1 MASPVPLSTASMPAA
16 EARLALAEQLLACDA
31 ARPCAE
37 VMVDWLAHHAQA
49 GAVACLAR
57 EEPGG
62 RLACLAA
69 RGLSE
74 AQRTAMEWTP
84 DTLDHPLAGV
94 LAHAAPRYFPAPRA
108 PLPAVGTGGCF
119 AVPLGR
125 PGTPAVGLLL
135 LAGSGPTLPPEVA
148 WLAAHAGPAFAR
160 LVSVPSATGPRDD
173 VAGSGLLRR
182 IIDAVA
188 DPVLLTDLEG
198 RPRIANSRAEA
209 LLVAAPDASE
219 GRRRAVELNRRV
231 FSTALASAASG
242 EAAWRAAGFRRRELP
257 LVDPSEGMDLLFELI
272 STPVQEPDGRAA
284 VVSVLR
290 NVTDLG
296 RATQALGESYRRL
309 RATEREARSERH
321 RLDRV
326 LDSVADP
333 IILSDPSGGM
343 VMMNAPAE
351 KLFALPLDGGK
362 AVHRRVRS
370 NAASCSSFLANLVGT
385 ESAVS
390 LRWRGQ
396 LSLVDPATGTTIPV
410 EAVASKVVGDNGEL
424 TGIVTLFRD
433 RSETLEKVRLL
444 EQVKEVSSQLEAR
457 VQVATAELAEQNEKL
472 RRQAIQLEQASAAK
486 SQFLA
491 NMSHEFR
498 TPLNAILGYT
508 NMLLQGVSGELSPAQ
523 KRNLTRIDS
532 NGRHLLEVI
541 NEILDITR
549 IEAGRMPL
557 HLSDFG
563 IPELLQEVLAELDP
577 IIARSKLAVST
588 HLGPRVPAVHSDRQ
602 KVKQVVL
609 NLLSNALK
617 FTHEGSVK
625 VSADYV
631 PATSTLTISVSDTG
645 IGIDPAY
652 QEKIFEDFQQVDS
665 SPTRA
670 YGGTGL
676 GLSIC
681 RRLATMLGGRVTL
694 QSAPGQGSTFT
705 LHFPRRARRA

>member
-1 MASPVPLSTASMPAA
+1 VPEA

-31 ARPCAE
+31 PGACAE
-37 VMVDWLAHHAQA
+37 AVVAWLAPHLQGGMA
-49 GAVACLAR
+49 ACLVR
-57 EEPGG
+57 EENGE
-62 RLACLAA
+62 RLVCAAA
-69 RGLSE
+69 RGLSARQKAALE
-74 AQRTAMEWTP
+74 FHPGQG
-84 DTLDHPLAGV
+84 DHPLAEV
-94 LAHAAPRYFPAPRA
+94 LAQAAPHYFPAPRA
-108 PLPAVGTGGCF
+108 PLPALGAGGF
-119 AVPLGR
+119 FGVPLGR
-125 PGTPAVGLLL
+125 PGAPAVGLLL
-135 LAGSGPTLPPEVA
+135 APVGGPTLPPEVA
-148 WLAAHAGPAFAR
+148 WVATHAGPLLAR
-160 LVSVPSATGPRDD
+160 LVPAAPMEPGGLEGG
-173 VAGSGLLRR
+173 ALLRR
-182 IIDAVA
+182 IIDTVV

-198 RPRIANSRAEA
+198 RPYIVNARAET
-209 LLVAAPDASE
+209 LLVAGPDASE
-219 GRRRAVELNRRV
+219 GRRRAVELNQRV
-231 FSTALASAASG
+231 FSTALAGTSG
-242 EAAWRAAGFRRRELP
+242 VRRREVP
-257 LVDPSEGMDLLFELI
+257 LVDPAEGMDLLFELI
-272 STPVQEPDGRAA
+272 STPIREPGGREAL
-284 VVSVLR
+284 VSVLR

-333 IILSDPSGGM
+333 IILSDPSGGT
-343 VMMNAPAE
+343 VMMNDPAE
-351 KLFALPLDGGK
+351 KLFAPPPDGGQ
-362 AVHRRVRS
+362 AAQRRVRS
-370 NAASCSSFLANLVGT
+370 NDAAFASFLANLLDGGGG
-385 ESAVS
+385 

-396 LSLVDPATGTTIPV
+396 LTLVDPSTGATIPM
-410 EAVASKVVGDNGEL
+410 EAVANKVLGDSGEL
-424 TGIVTLFRD
+424 TGIVTLFHD
-433 RSETLEKVRLL
+433 RTEAMEKARLL
-444 EQVKEVSSQLEAR
+444 ERVKEVSSQLEAR

-563 IPELLQEVLAELDP
+563 IAELLQEVVAELDP

-588 HLGPRVPAVHSDRQ
+588 HLGSRLPAVHSDRQ
-602 KVKQVVL
+602 KVKQIVL

-625 VSADYV
+625 VSAEYV
-631 PATSTLTISVSDTG
+631 TATSMLTISVTDTG
-645 IGIDPAY
+645 IGIDPAH
-652 QEKIFEDFQQVDS
+652 QEKVFEDFQQVDS

-681 RRLATMLGGRVTL
+681 RRLADMLGGRVTL
-694 QSAPGQGSTFT
+694 QSALGQGSTFT

>member
-1 MASPVPLSTASMPAA
+1 MASPVPVAPDPVTSAD
-16 EARLALAEQLLACDA
+16 ARLALAEQLLACDT
-31 ARPCAE
+31 ARACAE
-37 VMVDWLAHHAQA
+37 AVVAWLPRHAQA
-49 GAVACLAR
+49 VASACLAR

-62 RLACLAA
+62 RMGCLAA
-69 RGLSE
+69 KGLSD
-74 AQRTAMEWTP
+74 AQHTALKAWS
-84 DTLDHPLAGV
+84 DDDVSHPLADV
-94 LAHAAPRYFPAPRA
+94 LAQAAPRFFPSARA
-108 PLPAVGTGGCF
+108 PLPSPGPGGLL

-125 PGTPAVGLLL
+125 PGSPPVGLLL
-135 LAGSGPTLPPEVA
+135 VWASGPTPPPEVA
-148 WLAAHAGPAFAR
+148 W
-160 LVSVPSATGPRDD
+160 
-173 VAGSGLLRR
+173 VAGSVGPFLARQATSGPLGASGSALFRR
-182 IIDAVA
+182 IIDAVT

-198 RPRIANSRAEA
+198 RPRLANARAEA
-209 LLVAAPDASE
+209 LLVAHPDASH
-219 GRRRAVELNRRV
+219 GRRRAVHLNQRV
-231 FSTALASAASG
+231 FSTAVASTASG
-242 EAAWRAAGFRRRELP
+242 GVPGLSWREIP
-257 LVDPSEGMDLLFELI
+257 LVDPVEGLDLLFELV
-272 STPVQEPDGRAA
+272 STRVYEPDGREAM
-284 VVSVLR
+284 VSVLR

-333 IILSDPSGGM
+333 IILSDPSGGT
-343 VMMNAPAE
+343 VMMNEPAE
-351 KLFALPLDGGK
+351 KLFTLPLDGGR
-362 AVHRRVRS
+362 AAQRRVRT
-370 NAASCSSFLANLVGT
+370 NHATFASFLANLLDGG
-385 ESAVS
+385 SN

-396 LSLVDPATGTTIPV
+396 LSLMDPASGDTLPV
-410 EAVASKVVGDNGEL
+410 EAVASKVLGDSGEL

-433 RSETLEKVRLL
+433 RGEALAKARLL
-444 EQVKEVSSQLEAR
+444 ERLKEVSTLLEAR

-508 NMLLQGVSGELSPAQ
+508 NMLLQGVSGELTPPQ
-523 KRNLTRIDS
+523 KRNLARIDS

-563 IPELLQEVLAELDP
+563 IPELLHEVMAEMDP
-577 IIARSKLAVST
+577 IIARSKLTVST
-588 HLGPRVPAVHSDRQ
+588 QLGAKLPPVHSDRQ
-602 KVKQVVL
+602 KVKQIVL

-617 FTHEGSVK
+617 FTHEGGVK
-625 VSADYV
+625 VLAEYAPS
-631 PATSTLTISVSDTG
+631 TSMLTICVEDSG

-652 QEKIFEDFQQVDS
+652 QQKIFEDFQQVDS

-681 RRLATMLGGRVTL
+681 RRLADMLGGRVSL
-694 QSAPGQGSTFT
+694 QSTPGQGSTFT
-705 LHFPRRARRA
+705 LHFPRRPRRT

>member
-1 MASPVPLSTASMPAA
+1 MPSPVPLPTPPLTTAES
-16 EARLALAEQLLACDA
+16 RLALAEQLLACDA

-37 VMVDWLAHHAQA
+37 AVVEWLAHHAGA
-49 GAVACLAR
+49 GACACLVR
-57 EEPGG
+57 EEHGEQL
-62 RLACLAA
+62 RCLAS

-74 AQRTAMEWTP
+74 AQCAALALVPEG
-84 DTLDHPLAGV
+84 DGHPLVEV
-94 LAHAAPRYFPAPRA
+94 LALAAPRYFPGPRP
-108 PLPAVGTGGCF
+108 PLPVLGTGGWF

-125 PGTPAVGLLL
+125 PGVPPVGLLL
-135 LAGSGPTLPPEVA
+135 LSTSGAALPKEVA
-148 WLAAHAGPAFAR
+148 WVAARVGPVLAR
-160 LVSVPSATGPRDD
+160 LVPAESRE
-173 VAGSGLLRR
+173 VAGRGLLRR

-188 DPVLLTDLEG
+188 DPVLLTDQAG
-198 RPRIANSRAEA
+198 RPRIANTRAEA
-209 LLVAAPDASE
+209 LLVAGPDASE
-219 GRRRAVELNRRV
+219 GRRRAVELNQHV
-231 FSTALASAASG
+231 FARALASASSADGPARST
-242 EAAWRAAGFRRRELP
+242 GFRRREVP
-257 LVDPSEGMDLLFELI
+257 LVDPAEGMDLLFELL
-272 STPVQEPDGRAA
+272 STQVVEPDGQVA

-333 IILSDPSGGM
+333 IILSDPSGGT
-343 VMMNAPAE
+343 VMMNDPAE
-351 KLFALPLDGGK
+351 KLFALPLDGSQ
-362 AVHRRVRS
+362 AARSRVHS
-370 NAASCSSFLANLVGT
+370 NDATFSSFLANLMDGGG
-385 ESAVS
+385 S

-396 LSLVDPATGTTIPV
+396 LSLVDPATGATLPM
-410 EAVASKVVGDNGEL
+410 EAVASKVLGDNGEL
-424 TGIVTLFRD
+424 TGIVTLFHD
-433 RSETLEKVRLL
+433 RTEALEKARLL
-444 EQVKEVSSQLEAR
+444 ERVKDVSSQLEAR

-508 NMLLQGVSGELSPAQ
+508 NMLLQGVSGELTPSQ

-557 HLSDFG
+557 HLSDFA
-563 IPELLQEVLAELDP
+563 IPELLQEVMAELDP

-588 HLGPRVPAVHSDRQ
+588 ELGARLPAVHSDRQ

-617 FTHEGSVK
+617 FTHEGSVT
-625 VSADYV
+625 VRAEYV
-631 PATSTLTISVSDTG
+631 PATSTLTIAVTDTG
-645 IGIDPAY
+645 IGIDPAH

>member
-1 MASPVPLSTASMPAA
+1 MASPVPRPSSHVPDA
-16 EARLALAEQLLACDA
+16 EARLALAESLLACDA

-37 VMVDWLAHHAQA
+37 AVVEWLVRHTQA
-49 GAVACLAR
+49 GVAACLVR
-57 EEPGG
+57 EETGD
-62 RLACLAA
+62 RLTCLAA

-74 AQRTAMEWTP
+74 AQCDALEWEH
-84 DTLDHPLAGV
+84 DGGGHPLAEV
-94 LAHAAPRYFPAPRA
+94 LAHAAPRYFPAARA
-108 PLPAVGTGGCF
+108 PLPALGNCF

-125 PGTPAVGLLL
+125 PGVAAVGLLL
-135 LAGSGPTLPPEVA
+135 IPASGNALPPEVA
-148 WLAAHAGPAFAR
+148 WVAAHVGTTLAR
-160 LVSVPSATGPRDD
+160 LVPSEGRLE
-173 VAGSGLLRR
+173 AGTGLLRR

-188 DPVLLTDLEG
+188 DPVLLTDLDG
-198 RPRIANSRAEA
+198 QPRIANARAEA
-209 LLVAAPDASE
+209 LLVAGPDASE
-219 GRRRAVELNRRV
+219 GRRRAVEINRRV
-231 FSTALASAASG
+231 FSSALASGARGGAVG
-242 EAAWRAAGFRRRELP
+242 TRRREVP
-257 LVDPSEGMDLLFELI
+257 LVDPAEGMDLLFELI
-272 STPVQEPDGRAA
+272 STPVHAPDGHEA

-333 IILSDPSGGM
+333 IILSDPSGGT
-343 VMMNAPAE
+343 VMLNGPAE

-362 AVHRRVRS
+362 AAQRRVRS
-370 NAASCSSFLANLVGT
+370 NVATFSSFLANLVDGG
-385 ESAVS
+385 AA

-396 LSLVDPATGTTIPV
+396 LSLEDPATGATIPV
-410 EAVASKVVGDNGEL
+410 EAVASKVLGDNGEL
-424 TGIVTLFRD
+424 TGIVTLFHD
-433 RSETLEKVRLL
+433 RTEALEKARLL
-444 EQVKEVSSQLEAR
+444 ERVKEVSSQLEAR

-563 IPELLQEVLAELDP
+563 IPELLQEVIAELDP

-588 HLGPRVPAVHSDRQ
+588 ELGARLPPVHSDRQ
-602 KVKQVVL
+602 KVKQIVL

-617 FTHEGSVK
+617 FTHEGSVT
-625 VSADYV
+625 VLAEYV
-631 PATSTLTISVSDTG
+631 TATSTLAISVQDTG
-645 IGIDPAY
+645 IGIDTAY

>member
-1 MASPVPLSTASMPAA
+1 MASPVPLSTPTAPAV

-37 VMVDWLAHHAQA
+37 AVVEWLAHHVQA
-49 GAVACLAR
+49 GASACLVR
-57 EEPGG
+57 EEHGE
-62 RLACLAA
+62 RLRCLAA

-74 AQRTAMEWTP
+74 SQCAALALTP
-84 DTLDHPLAGV
+84 EGDGHPLVEV
-94 LAHAAPRYFPAPRA
+94 LAHAAPRYFPGPRP
-108 PLPAVGTGGCF
+108 PLPALGSGGWF

-125 PGTPAVGLLL
+125 PGAPPVGLLL
-135 LAGSGPTLPPEVA
+135 LAMNGAVLPREVA
-148 WLAAHAGPAFAR
+148 WAAAHAGPTLAR
-160 LVSVPSATGPRDD
+160 LVPPAPVAQRE
-173 VAGSGLLRR
+173 VAGNGLLRR

-188 DPVLLTDLEG
+188 DPVLLTDQAG
-198 RPRIANSRAEA
+198 RPRIANARAEV
-209 LLVAAPDASE
+209 LLVSGPDASE
-219 GRRRAVELNRRV
+219 GRRRAVELNRQV
-231 FSTALASAASG
+231 FATALASASSAEGAS
-242 EAAWRAAGFRRRELP
+242 RSSGFRRREVP
-257 LVDPSEGMDLLFELI
+257 LVDPVEGMDLLFELL
-272 STPVQEPDGRAA
+272 STQVLETDGQVA

-333 IILSDPSGGM
+333 IILSDPSGGT
-343 VMMNAPAE
+343 VMMNDPAE
-351 KLFALPLDGGK
+351 KLFALPLDGNQAARGR
-362 AVHRRVRS
+362 VHT
-370 NAASCSSFLANLVGT
+370 NDATFSSFLANLVDAGG
-385 ESAVS
+385 S

-396 LSLVDPATGTTIPV
+396 LSLVDPATGATIPV
-410 EAVASKVVGDNGEL
+410 EAVASKVLGDNGEL
-424 TGIVTLFRD
+424 TGIVTLFHD
-433 RSETLEKVRLL
+433 RTEALEKARLL
-444 EQVKEVSSQLEAR
+444 ERVKDVSSHLEAR
-457 VQVATAELAEQNEKL
+457 VQMATAELAEQNEKL

-508 NMLLQGVSGELSPAQ
+508 NMLLQGVSGELTPAQ

-563 IPELLQEVLAELDP
+563 IPELLQEVVAELDP
-577 IIARSKLAVST
+577 IIARSRLAVST
-588 HLGPRVPAVHSDRQ
+588 ELGARLPAVHSDRQ
-602 KVKQVVL
+602 KVKQIVL

-617 FTHEGSVK
+617 FTHEGSVT
-625 VSADYV
+625 VRADYV
-631 PATSTLTISVSDTG
+631 TATSTLTISVTDTG
-645 IGIDPAY
+645 IGIDPVY

-694 QSAPGQGSTFT
+694 QSVPGRGSTFT

>member
-1 MASPVPLSTASMPAA
+1 MASPVPLPTPPISDA
-16 EARLALAEQLLACDA
+16 EARLALAEQLLACDSPGA
-31 ARPCAE
+31 CAE
-37 VMVDWLAHHAQA
+37 ALVAWLAPHAPGGVA
-49 GAVACLAR
+49 ACLVR
-57 EEPGG
+57 EGTGG
-62 RLACLAA
+62 RMVCAAA
-69 RGLSE
+69 RGLSPL
-74 AQRTAMEWTP
+74 QRAALEFTP
-84 DTLDHPLAGV
+84 GQGGHPLAEV
-94 LAHAAPRYFPAPRA
+94 LAQAAPLLFSPPRA
-108 PLPAVGTGGCF
+108 PLPALGTGGLF

-125 PGTPAVGLLL
+125 PGAPAPGLLL
-135 LAGSGPTLPPEVA
+135 VSVGGSTLPPEVV
-148 WLAAHAGPAFAR
+148 WVAAQAGPLLAR
-160 LVSVPSATGPRDD
+160 LVPPMPPEPGELEGGA
-173 VAGSGLLRR
+173 LLRR
-182 IIDAVA
+182 IIDTVA

-198 RPRIANSRAEA
+198 RPYIANTRAEA
-209 LLVAAPDASE
+209 LLVAGPDASE

-231 FSTALASAASG
+231 FSSALAGSSGRSASG
-242 EAAWRAAGFRRRELP
+242 VRRREVP
-257 LVDPSEGMDLLFELI
+257 LVDPAEGMDLLFELI
-272 STPVQEPDGRAA
+272 STPIHEAGGREAL
-284 VVSVLR
+284 VSVLR

-333 IILSDPSGGM
+333 IILSDPSGGT
-343 VMMNAPAE
+343 VMMNDPAE
-351 KLFALPLDGGK
+351 KLFALPPDAGQ
-362 AVHRRVRS
+362 AAQRRVRS
-370 NAASCSSFLANLVGT
+370 NDAAFSSFLANLLDGGGG
-385 ESAVS
+385 

-396 LSLVDPATGTTIPV
+396 LALVDPSTGATIPM
-410 EAVASKVVGDNGEL
+410 EAVANKVLGDSGEL
-424 TGIVTLFRD
+424 TGIVTLFHD
-433 RSETLEKVRLL
+433 RTEAMEKARLL
-444 EQVKEVSSQLEAR
+444 ERVKEVSSQLEAR
-457 VQVATAELAEQNEKL
+457 VQAATAELAEQNEKL

-563 IPELLQEVLAELDP
+563 IAELLQEVVAELDP

-588 HLGPRVPAVHSDRQ
+588 HLGARLPAVHSDRQ
-602 KVKQVVL
+602 KVKQIVL

-625 VSADYV
+625 VSAEYV
-631 PATSTLTISVSDTG
+631 AATSMLTISVEDTG

-681 RRLATMLGGRVTL
+681 RRLADMLGGRVTL
-694 QSAPGQGSTFT
+694 QSTPGQGSTFT

>member
-1 MASPVPLSTASMPAA
+1 MAATAPLPSAAPPDAPARLSLAERLLTCDGAQACA
-16 EARLALAEQLLACDA
+16 EASVE
-31 ARPCAE
+31 
-37 VMVDWLAHHAQA
+37 WLVHQAHLSP
-49 GAVACLAR
+49 VACLSLDS
-57 EEPGG
+57 PDGG
-62 RLACLAA
+62 PLCLASHGLPPA
-69 RGLSE
+69 QQDALVHALAHSAFALSVPMGPAATRGL
-74 AQRTAMEWTP
+74 
-84 DTLDHPLAGV
+84 
-94 LAHAAPRYFPAPRA
+94 APGLQAL
-108 PLPAVGTGGCF
+108 LPTSQGGF
-119 AVPLGR
+119 FTVPLLARAG
-125 PGTPAVGLLL
+125 GHSVGLLVV
-135 LAGSGPTLPPEVA
+135 ASPTELLPPDVP
-148 WLAAHAGPAFAR
+148 WLASCLGPQLARQLHGGGPPAR
-160 LVSVPSATGPRDD
+160 LWEPD
-173 VAGSGLLRR
+173 GLLRR
-182 IIDAVA
+182 IIDSVA
-188 DPVLLTDLEG
+188 DPILLTDLEG
-198 RPRIANSRAEA
+198 QPHLANARAEM
-209 LLVAAPDASE
+209 LLVVAPDSRP
-219 GRRRAVELNRRV
+219 GRRRAVQLNQRV
-231 FSTALASAASG
+231 FAAALV
-242 EAAWRAAGFRRRELP
+242 AGAGADAVRRREVP
-257 LVDPSEGMDLLFELI
+257 LVDPVEGTDLHFELV
-272 STPVQEPDGRAA
+272 STPVRGPDGREAM
-284 VVSVLR
+284 VSVLR

-333 IILSDPSGGM
+333 IILTDPAGAT
-343 VMMNAPAE
+343 VMMNDPAE
-351 KLFALPLDGGK
+351 KLFALPPDAGE
-362 AVHRRVRS
+362 AAQRRVRANDAQFS
-370 NAASCSSFLANLVGT
+370 AFLSGLLGGGT
-385 ESAVS
+385 T
-390 LRWRGQ
+390 LRCRGQ
-396 LSLVDPATGTTIPV
+396 LILVDPAAGATLPM
-410 EAVASKVVGDNGEL
+410 EAVASKVLGDSGEL
-424 TGIVTLFRD
+424 TGVVTLFQD
-433 RSETLEKVRLL
+433 RTEALEKARLL
-444 EQVKEVSSQLEAR
+444 ERLKDVSTQLEAR

-508 NMLLQGVSGELSPAQ
+508 NMLLQGVSGDLSSSQ

-563 IPELLQEVLAELDP
+563 LPELLQEVTAEMDP
-577 IIARSKLAVST
+577 IIARS
-588 HLGPRVPAVHSDRQ
+588 HLTVGTRLGAGLLPVHSDRQ
-602 KVKQVVL
+602 KVKQIVL

-617 FTHEGSVK
+617 FTHEGSVQ
-625 VSADYV
+625 VTAEYTAQVDAFSIAV
-631 PATSTLTISVSDTG
+631 VDTG

-694 QSAPGQGSTFT
+694 QSAPGHGSTFT
-705 LHFPRRARRA
+705 LHFPRRARRT

>member
-1 MASPVPLSTASMPAA
+1 MASPVPLPTPSEPAA
-16 EARLALAEQLLACDA
+16 ESRLALAEQLLACDG

-37 VMVDWLAHHAQA
+37 AVVEWLARTLQA
-49 GAVACLAR
+49 SVSACLVR
-57 EEPGG
+57 EEPGD
-62 RLACLAA
+62 RLRCLAA

-74 AQRTAMEWTP
+74 AQCAA
-84 DTLDHPLAGV
+84 LVLAPEDGGHALLEV
-94 LAHAAPRYFPAPRA
+94 LAHAAPRYFPAPRP
-108 PLPAVGTGGCF
+108 PLPALGTGGWF

-125 PGTPAVGLLL
+125 PGDPAVGLLL
-135 LAGSGPTLPPEVA
+135 LAVSGPALPPELAWVATHVGPTL
-148 WLAAHAGPAFAR
+148 AR
-160 LVSVPSATGPRDD
+160 LVPAARVAPREL
-173 VAGSGLLRR
+173 AGSGLLRR

-188 DPVLLTDLEG
+188 DPVLLTDGAG
-198 RPRIANSRAEA
+198 RLRIANARAEA
-209 LLVAAPDASE
+209 LLVAGPDASE
-219 GRRRAVELNRRV
+219 GRRRAVELNQHV

-242 EAAWRAAGFRRRELP
+242 GTSVVRRREVP
-257 LVDPSEGMDLLFELI
+257 LVDPAEGMDLLFELI
-272 STPVQEPDGRAA
+272 STPVHEPDGDEA

-333 IILSDPSGGM
+333 IILSDPSGGT
-343 VMMNAPAE
+343 VMMNDPAE
-351 KLFALPLDGGK
+351 KLFALPPDGGR
-362 AVHRRVRS
+362 AAQRRVHS
-370 NAASCSSFLANLVGT
+370 NDATISSFLANLVDAGGG
-385 ESAVS
+385 S

-396 LSLVDPATGTTIPV
+396 LSLADPATGAAIPV
-410 EAVASKVVGDNGEL
+410 EAVASKVLGDNGEL
-424 TGIVTLFRD
+424 TGIVTLFHD
-433 RSETLEKVRLL
+433 RTEALEKARLL
-444 EQVKEVSSQLEAR
+444 ERVKEVSSQLEAR
-457 VQVATAELAEQNEKL
+457 VQMATAELAEQNEKL

-563 IPELLQEVLAELDP
+563 IPELLQEVVAELDP

-588 HLGPRVPAVHSDRQ
+588 QLGSRMPAAHSDRQ
-602 KVKQVVL
+602 KVKQIVL

-617 FTHEGSVK
+617 FTHEGSVTVRAEY
-625 VSADYV
+625 VS
-631 PATSTLTISVSDTG
+631 ATSTLTISVTDTG
-645 IGIDPAY
+645 IGIAPAD

>member
-1 MASPVPLSTASMPAA
+1 MASPVPLTPPHVPDA
-16 EARLALAEQLLACDA
+16 EARLALAESLLACDA

-37 VMVDWLAHHAQA
+37 AVVEWLVRHTQA
-49 GAVACLAR
+49 SATACLVR
-57 EEPGG
+57 EEPGD
-62 RLACLAA
+62 RLKCLAS
-69 RGLSE
+69 RGLTE
-74 AQRTAMEWTP
+74 AQDAALGRETDAGSA
-84 DTLDHPLAGV
+84 PLVEV
-94 LAHAAPRYFPAPRA
+94 LAHAAPRYFPAARA
-108 PLPAVGTGGCF
+108 PLPAPGGGGCF

-125 PGTPAVGLLL
+125 PGAPAVGLLL
-135 LAGSGPTLPPEVA
+135 IPGSGPTLPPEVA
-148 WLAAHAGPAFAR
+148 WVAAQVGPTLAR
-160 LVSVPSATGPRDD
+160 LVPLGRRLD
-173 VAGSGLLRR
+173 AGSGLLRR

-188 DPVLLTDLEG
+188 DPVLLTDLDG
-198 RPRIANSRAEA
+198 RPRIANARAEA

-219 GRRRAVELNRRV
+219 GRRRAVELNQRV
-231 FSTALASAASG
+231 FSTALASASSGGASG
-242 EAAWRAAGFRRRELP
+242 TRRREVP
-257 LVDPSEGMDLLFELI
+257 LVDPAEGMDLLFELI
-272 STPVQEPDGRAA
+272 STPVHEPDGSEAM
-284 VVSVLR
+284 VSVLR

-333 IILSDPSGGM
+333 IILSDPSGGT
-343 VMMNAPAE
+343 VMMNGPAE

-362 AVHRRVRS
+362 AAQRRVRS
-370 NAASCSSFLANLVGT
+370 NGATFSSFLANLVDGG
-385 ESAVS
+385 EG
-390 LRWRGQ
+390 LRWRSQ
-396 LSLVDPATGTTIPV
+396 LSLADPATGASIPV
-410 EAVASKVVGDNGEL
+410 EAVASKVLGDNSEL
-424 TGIVTLFRD
+424 TGIVTLFHD
-433 RSETLEKVRLL
+433 RTEALEKARLL
-444 EQVKEVSSQLEAR
+444 ERVKEVSSQLEAR

-508 NMLLQGVSGELSPAQ
+508 NMLLQGVSGELSPSQ

-557 HLSDFG
+557 HLSDFA

-577 IIARSKLAVST
+577 IIARSKLVVST
-588 HLGPRVPAVHSDRQ
+588 ELVGRLPPVHSDRQ
-602 KVKQVVL
+602 KVKQIVL

-617 FTHEGSVK
+617 FTHEGSVT
-625 VSADYV
+625 VLAEYV
-631 PATSTLTISVSDTG
+631 TATSTVTISVKDTG

-694 QSAPGQGSTFT
+694 QSASGQGSTFT

>member
-1 MASPVPLSTASMPAA
+1 MASPAPLPTAPMADA
-16 EARLALAEQLLACDA
+16 EARLALAETLLACDA

-37 VMVDWLAHHAQA
+37 SVVEWLERHTQA
-49 GAVACLAR
+49 GVAACLVR
-57 EEPGG
+57 EEPGD
-62 RLACLAA
+62 RLRCLAA

-74 AQRTAMEWTP
+74 AQCAALERESEHGA
-84 DTLDHPLAGV
+84 HPLVEV
-94 LAHAAPRYFPAPRA
+94 LAHAAPRYFPAARA
-108 PLPAVGTGGCF
+108 PLPSLGAGGAF

-125 PGTPAVGLLL
+125 TGASPVGLLL
-135 LAGSGPTLPPEVA
+135 VSVSGPALPKEVA
-148 WLAAHAGPAFAR
+148 WVATHAGPLLAR
-160 LVSVPSATGPRDD
+160 LVPAARRFD
-173 VAGSGLLRR
+173 AGHGLLRR

-188 DPVLLTDLEG
+188 DPVLLTDWDG
-198 RPRIANSRAEA
+198 RPHIANARAEA
-209 LLVAAPDASE
+209 LLVAGPEASE

-231 FSTALASAASG
+231 FSTALASASSGGASG
-242 EAAWRAAGFRRRELP
+242 TRRREVP
-257 LVDPSEGMDLLFELI
+257 LVDPAEGMDLLFELI
-272 STPVQEPDGRAA
+272 STPVHAPDGSDAM
-284 VVSVLR
+284 VSVLR

-343 VMMNAPAE
+343 VMMNDPAE
-351 KLFALPLDGGK
+351 KLFALPPDGGK
-362 AVHRRVRS
+362 AAQRRVRS
-370 NAASCSSFLANLVGT
+370 NDATFSSFLANLVDGGVGT
-385 ESAVS
+385 
-390 LRWRGQ
+390 RWRGQ
-396 LSLVDPATGTTIPV
+396 LSLADPATGASIPV
-410 EAVASKVVGDNGEL
+410 EAVASKVLGDNGEL
-424 TGIVTLFRD
+424 TGIVTLFHD
-433 RSETLEKVRLL
+433 RTEALEKARLL
-444 EQVKEVSSQLEAR
+444 ERVKEVSSQLEAR

-563 IPELLQEVLAELDP
+563 IPELVQEVVAELDP

-588 HLGPRVPAVHSDRQ
+588 QLGERLPPVHSDRQ
-602 KVKQVVL
+602 KVKQIVL

-617 FTHEGSVK
+617 FTHEGSVT
-625 VSADYV
+625 VLAEYIT
-631 PATSTLTISVSDTG
+631 ATSTLSISVQDTG
-645 IGIDPAY
+645 IGIDPMY

>member
-1 MASPVPLSTASMPAA
+1 MASPVPLPTPTVHAA

-31 ARPCAE
+31 ARPCADAVVE
-37 VMVDWLAHHAQA
+37 WLARHVQA
-49 GAVACLAR
+49 SAAACLVR
-57 EEPGG
+57 EEPGD
-62 RLACLAA
+62 RLRCLAA

-74 AQRTAMEWTP
+74 AQCAAVALAPEEGH
-84 DTLDHPLAGV
+84 HPLVEV
-94 LAHAAPRYFPAPRA
+94 LAHAAPHHFPAPRP
-108 PLPAVGTGGCF
+108 PLPALGTGGWF

-125 PGTPAVGLLL
+125 PGVPPVGLLL
-135 LAGSGPTLPPEVA
+135 VTVSGPVLPPEVA
-148 WLAAHAGPAFAR
+148 WVVSHAGPVLAR
-160 LVSVPSATGPRDD
+160 LVPAVRAGAVPGSGD
-173 VAGSGLLRR
+173 VAGRGLLRR
-182 IIDAVA
+182 IIDAVV
-188 DPVLLTDLEG
+188 DPVLLTDPAG
-198 RPRIANSRAEA
+198 RVRIANARAEA
-209 LLVAAPDASE
+209 LLVAGPEASE
-219 GRRRAVELNRRV
+219 GRRRAVELNQHV
-231 FSTALASAASG
+231 FATALASASSGGASVV
-242 EAAWRAAGFRRRELP
+242 RRREVP
-257 LVDPSEGMDLLFELI
+257 LVDPAEGMDLLFELI
-272 STPVQEPDGRAA
+272 STPVLEPDGHEA

-333 IILSDPSGGM
+333 IILSDPSGGT
-343 VMMNAPAE
+343 VMMNDPAE
-351 KLFALPLDGGK
+351 KLFAVPPDGGK
-362 AVHRRVRS
+362 AAQRRVHS
-370 NAASCSSFLANLVGT
+370 NDATISSFLANLVDAGGGN
-385 ESAVS
+385 

-396 LSLVDPATGTTIPV
+396 LSLADPATGATIPV
-410 EAVASKVVGDNGEL
+410 EAVASKVLGDNGEL
-424 TGIVTLFRD
+424 TGIVTLFHD
-433 RSETLEKVRLL
+433 RTEALEKARLL
-444 EQVKEVSSQLEAR
+444 ERVKEVSSQLEMR
-457 VQVATAELAEQNEKL
+457 VQLATAELAEQNEKL

-508 NMLLQGVSGELSPAQ
+508 NMLLQGVSGELSPSQ

-563 IPELLQEVLAELDP
+563 IPELLQEVVAELDP

-588 HLGPRVPAVHSDRQ
+588 QLGPRVPAVHSDRQ
-602 KVKQVVL
+602 KVKQIVL

-617 FTHEGSVK
+617 FTHEGSVT
-625 VSADYV
+625 VRAEYV
-631 PATSTLTISVSDTG
+631 PSASAVTISVTDTG

-681 RRLATMLGGRVTL
+681 RRLASMLGGRVTL